1 MKVNT
6 ITYILCNRWGEGAVR
21 KKKHTSTAWK
31 HTIQH
36 TYKNSKNNNNKD
48 KKKQKKTIEQLRK
61 K

>member
-21 KKKHTSTAWK
+21 KKKHTSTARK

-36 TYKNSKNNNNKD
+36 TYKSSKNNNNKD
-48 KKKQKKTIEQLRK
+48 KKKQKKTIE
-61 K
+61 